1 MLLPELYAVDPD
13 GEPLPDQPRA
23 RFRWNPDGLLAL
35 RSPRPGRG
43 RQVTPPVKVTFLVQ
57 SAHKLGGTERSAI
70 TQANALAAAGHDVR
84 ILSVV
89 KAAEQPV
96 FAIDDRV
103 AVEHLVDLTT
113 PYDEALHARESVLVP
128 PRWDKQFSA
137 LTDIGLEHG
146 LTGLDTDVLVTVT
159 PALLAC
165 AVQLAPDRV
174 VVVHQEH
181 RSSSQR
187 TSGMEPLLV
196 YAPRAD
202 VVALLTP
209 TIADW
214 LRGEL
219 GPVAPEIVVVPNP
232 LPQGYAPRSLLD
244 SQDHRRGRAGW

>member
-1 MLLPELYAVDPD
+1 M
-13 GEPLPDQPRA
+13 R
-23 RFRWNPDGLLAL
+23 
-35 RSPRPGRG
+35 
-43 RQVTPPVKVTFLVQ
+43 VTFLVQ
-57 SAHKLGGTERSAI
+57 SAHKLGGTERSAV

-165 AVQLAPDRV
+165 AVQLAPDRGGRRPPGAPV
-174 VVVHQEH
+174 VLAAHLRAWSRCSSTH
-181 RSSSQR
+181 RGPTSSS
-187 TSGMEPLLV
+187 
-196 YAPRAD
+196 
-202 VVALLTP
+202 LLTP

-214 LRGEL
+214 LRRQL
-219 GPVAPEIVVVPNP
+219 GP
-232 LPQGYAPRSLLD
+232 
-244 SQDHRRGRAGW
+244 GRARDRRRAEPAPPGLRAALAARLAGRSSPPAGW